1 MARGRPR
8 KTDPDDVLEASM
20 RVFWEKGYEA
30 TSMSDLVA
38 ATGMAK
44 PGLYANFGDKEALF
58 SKALTSYVNERGE
71 LMRRDLETSPDPLS
85 VAVRRFLDTVVAS
98 NLDKNGPGGCFF
110 VNSLVE
116 SNHVPPAIEKLTKQ
130 IDSERRAGFIR
141 RFRTAREAGEI
152 PPEADADTLAEF
164 FAGQVLALAVMA
176 RGGADLKTLNRFI
189 DVAMTT
195 IPNSN

>member
-1 MARGRPR
+1 MTRGRPR
-8 KTDPDDVLEASM
+8 KTDPDDALEASM

-30 TSMSDLVA
+30 TSMNDLVD

-58 SKALTSYVNERGE
+58 NKALTSYANERGE
-71 LMRRDLETSPDPLS
+71 RMQIDLEVSPDPLP
-85 VAVRRFLDTVVAS
+85 VVIRRYLDTVVES
-98 NLDKNGPGGCFF
+98 NLDERGPGGCFF

-116 SNHVPPAIEKLTKQ
+116 SNHAPSSTEKLTRQ
-130 IDSERRAGFIR
+130 LDSERRAGFIK
-141 RFRTAREAGEI
+141 RFRMAKEAGEI
-152 PPEADADTLAEF
+152 PTETDADTLAEF

-176 RGGADLKTLNRFI
+176 RGGADRDTLNRFI

-195 IPNSN
+195 LPDSN